1 MFLFFS
7 YRTLS
12 IERMFENFF
21 SNLSSFF
28 SKLSPGGKRF
38 AKKVRII
45 WSLERG
51 HGAIQMELPVAQNF
65 WRALAVVD

>member
-45 WSLERG
+45 
-51 HGAIQMELPVAQNF
+51 
-65 WRALAVVD
+65 